1 MVSQTAENIYYN
13 SMEATIMAIMKNES
27 NNQYTVKRSSLME
40 TFILKQGI
48 NKFGQKIFRA
58 NGQQVWT

>member
-1 MVSQTAENIYYN
+1 MVSQTADKIEYN
-13 SMEATIMAIMKNES
+13 STEATIIAIIINES

-48 NKFGQKIFRA
+48 NKFGQK
-58 NGQQVWT
+58 